1 METRKNKDWASQVLK
16 DLIDLGIEYSIKEIG
31 SFKEEIWKSMVK
43 TKTTESALRYLNLN
57 IGSKSRKYEQ
67 LKMSNYSISQN
78 EDMQIETAKF
88 IAKAQS
94 HMIETIKTNFPE
106 YYKPNFICNICLI
119 SESNQPHLLHCKKLL
134 GSNQLVT
141 YIPNY
146 EDIFDDDNPEEQ
158 YFIANI
164 LMANLKKKK
173 ELLEDK

>member
-1 METRKNKDWASQVLK
+1 MKNKWKQEKNKDWASQVLK

-43 TKTTESALRYLNLN
+43 TKTTESALRYLNSN

-67 LKMSNYSISQN
+67 LKMSNYLTSQN

-119 SESNQPHLLHCKKLL
+119 SER
-134 GSNQLVT
+134 V
-141 YIPNY
+141 
-146 EDIFDDDNPEEQ
+146 E
-158 YFIANI
+158 
-164 LMANLKKKK
+164 
-173 ELLEDK
+173 